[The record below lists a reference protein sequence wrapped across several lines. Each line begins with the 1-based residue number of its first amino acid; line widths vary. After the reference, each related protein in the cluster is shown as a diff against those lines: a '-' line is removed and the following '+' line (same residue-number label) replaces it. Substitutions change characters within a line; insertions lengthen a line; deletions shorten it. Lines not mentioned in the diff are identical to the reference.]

1 MWRLLRAEIVYNMPV
16 FSSILLTSLLGFL
29 GLHFYPIIFRQ
40 TLANM
45 NTGFIY
51 LSLAYFF
58 FVMALLA
65 TPWAK
70 EKRPRQLVCLPVSVG
85 RIGRAHLSLHAI
97 YWLVI
102 LALFFLWIGI
112 SRYFSM
118 NLSVLCALGVL
129 TGVSFF
135 VYSLIAFTSR
145 FKESVGLNILQIGLI
160 LLFGFVVAAG
170 TVHTYQ
176 GKQNSHLIDNFI
188 SWTFQSPMS
197 ALVWLILGL
206 GLSILMISLSR
217 AKSYAG

>member
-1 MWRLLRAEIVYNMPV
+1 MWRLLKAEVVYNTPV
-16 FSSILLTSLLGFL
+16 FWAILLTSLLGFL

-51 LSLAYFF
+51 LSLAYSF

-70 EKRPRQLVCLPVSVG
+70 EKRPRQLVCLPVSVR
-85 RIGRAHLSLHAI
+85 RIGRAHLSLHVI
-97 YWLVI
+97 YWLAI
-102 LALFFLWIGI
+102 LALFFLWTGI
-112 SRYFSM
+112 SKYFSM
-118 NLSVLCALGVL
+118 NLSVLLALCVL
-129 TGVSFF
+129 TGDSFL

-170 TVHTYQ
+170 AVHTYQ
-176 GKQNSHLIDNFI
+176 GKQDSHLIDNFL
-188 SWTFQSPMS
+188 SWTFQSPIS

>member
-1 MWRLLRAEIVYNMPV
+1 VWRLLKAEIVYNTPV
-16 FSSILLTSLLGFL
+16 FWSILLTSLLGFL

-51 LSLAYFF
+51 LSLAYSF

-70 EKRPRQLVCLPVSVG
+70 EKRPRQLVCLPVSVR
-85 RIGRAHLSLHAI
+85 RIGRAHLSLHVI
-97 YWLVI
+97 YWLAI
-102 LALFFLWIGI
+102 LVLFFLWTGI
-112 SRYFSM
+112 SKYFSM
-118 NLSVLCALGVL
+118 NLSVLLALCVL
-129 TGVSFF
+129 TGVSFL

-170 TVHTYQ
+170 AVHTYQ
-176 GKQNSHLIDNFI
+176 GKQDSHLIDNFL
-188 SWTFQSPMS
+188 SWTFQSPIS

>member
-1 MWRLLRAEIVYNMPV
+1 MWRLLKAEIVYNTPV
-16 FSSILLTSLLGFL
+16 FSSILLTSLVGFL
-29 GLHFYPIIFRQ
+29 GLHFYPMIFRQ

-70 EKRPRQLVCLPVSVG
+70 EKRPRQLACLPVSIR
-85 RIGRAHLSLHAI
+85 RIGKVHLLLHLI
-97 YWLVI
+97 YWLAI

-112 SRYFSM
+112 SKYFSLG
-118 NLSVLCALGVL
+118 LSVFLALGVL

-135 VYSLIAFTSR
+135 VYSLIAFMSW
-145 FKESVGLNILQIGLI
+145 FKESAGLNILQMGLI

-176 GKQNSHLIDNFI
+176 GKQDSHLVDNLL
-188 SWTFQSPMS
+188 SWTFRSPIS

-206 GLSILMISLSR
+206 GSSILMISLSR
-217 AKSYAG
+217 AKSYGG

>member
-1 MWRLLRAEIVYNMPV
+1 VWRLLKAEIVYNMPV
-16 FSSILLTSLLGFL
+16 FSSILLTSLVGFL
-29 GLHFYPIIFRQ
+29 GLHFYPMIFRQ
-40 TLANM
+40 TPANM

-70 EKRPRQLVCLPVSVG
+70 EKRPRQLVCLPVSVR
-85 RIGRAHLSLHAI
+85 RIGRAHLSLHLV
-97 YWLVI
+97 YWLAI
-102 LALFFLWIGI
+102 LALFFLWTGI
-112 SRYFSM
+112 SKHFSV
-118 NLSVLCALGVL
+118 NLSVLVALGVL

-170 TVHTYQ
+170 AVHTYQ
-176 GKQNSHLIDNFI
+176 GKQDSHIIDNFL
-188 SWTFQSPMS
+188 SWTFQSPIS
-197 ALVWLILGL
+197 SLVWLILGL